1 MEIAASA
8 MLDGLKNN
16 RIGKLALSRF
26 LSQNPDAAERKMR
39 NIYRGYILHI
49 GCGERIRSS
58 RFDRVIFLRDKSP
71 HCCCRV
77 MALRRIGSTIAHKSK
92 SSYLRPS
99 YVLVLQANETLW
111 KKVILIIFVVNCLP
125 LILRPFEG
133 VFVEAVFSLV
143 AVSLD
148 SSRDSFREQ
157 RGGANVS
164 KAGWTGR
171 PDTRRKASV
180 SDATSLRSDRSDLT
194 RAPPSYDCQAQQDA
208 RSSDSSRARSTVICV
223 ACPAAGPCLR
233 YGRTSDRRA
242 IARKYDARGPY
253 DNQPDGNWCDA
264 AMRRRENTMP
274 VRNAIGERKR
284 GFAVSRLVP
293 ELAQTSL
300 LPASYEVGA
309 EVYMQIWGGR
319 YNRRYAVKKGRERIV
334 ATNDVI
340 FFSGDVADIY
350 RCGHK
355 GGSGV
360 FRRHYHD
367 NSYSVS
373 ITRSPKVQRTL
384 RFRVYRF
391 TRVFQDTFASFLI
404 APFVL
409 PDSQWKRN
417 FGQKAF
423 LQSRSISLVDM
434 YIDNSEP
441 SENVGQIHFSLEYD
455 FQNSTL
461 ILRIIQGKDLPAK
474 DLSGTSDPYVRVTLL
489 PDKKHR
495 LETKIKRRT
504 LNPRWNETFY
514 FEGFPIQKLQSRV
527 LHLHVF
533 DYDRFS
539 RDDSIGEMFLPL
551 CQVDLSEKPSFWKAL
566 KPPAKDK
573 CGELLCSL
581 CYHPSNSILTLTLL
595 KARNLKAKDINGK
608 SDPYVKVWL
617 QFGDKR
623 IEKRKT
629 PIFKCTLN
637 PVFNEVFS
645 FNVPWEKIRECSL
658 DVMVMD
664 FDNIGRNELIGRIQ
678 LAGKNGSGASETKH
692 WQDMITKPRQTI
704 VQWHRLKPE

>member
-16 RIGKLALSRF
+16 RISKLALSRF
-26 LSQNPDAAERKMR
+26 LSQSLAQLETTGSPAN
-39 NIYRGYILHI
+39 
-49 GCGERIRSS
+49 
-58 RFDRVIFLRDKSP
+58 KS
-71 HCCCRV
+71 
-77 MALRRIGSTIAHKSK
+77 ATSTDGS
-92 SSYLRPS
+92 
-99 YVLVLQANETLW
+99 
-111 KKVILIIFVVNCLP
+111 
-125 LILRPFEG
+125 
-133 VFVEAVFSLV
+133 
-143 AVSLD
+143 
-148 SSRDSFREQ
+148 
-157 RGGANVS
+157 GGA
-164 KAGWTGR
+164 
-171 PDTRRKASV
+171 
-180 SDATSLRSDRSDLT
+180 
-194 RAPPSYDCQAQQDA
+194 
-208 RSSDSSRARSTVICV
+208 
-223 ACPAAGPCLR
+223 
-233 YGRTSDRRA
+233 
-242 IARKYDARGPY
+242 
-253 DNQPDGNWCDA
+253 
-264 AMRRRENTMP
+264 
-274 VRNAIGERKR
+274 
-284 GFAVSRLVP
+284 
-293 ELAQTSL
+293 
-300 LPASYEVGA
+300 
-309 EVYMQIWGGR
+309 
-319 YNRRYAVKKGRERIV
+319 
-334 ATNDVI
+334 
-340 FFSGDVADIY
+340 
-350 RCGHK
+350 
-355 GGSGV
+355 GGSGSAIRGTAGGAGASGSASGAIGIAGSSGSGSASASGSGV
-360 FRRHYHD
+360 G
-367 NSYSVS
+367 NANAGIGACANAISASGAGGVVAAGAE
-373 ITRSPKVQRTL
+373 PRTPTAGAQNKQL
-384 RFRVYRF
+384 QNVKG
-391 TRVFQDTFASFLI
+391 DHPS
-404 APFVL
+404 
-409 PDSQWKRN
+409 
-417 FGQKAF
+417 KAF
-423 LQSRSISLVDM
+423 MQSRSMSLVDM

-455 FQNSTL
+455 FQNTTL

-551 CQVDLSEKPSFWKAL
+551 CQVDFSEKPSFWKAL

>member
-1 MEIAASA
+1 MWAAVTRSLEI
-8 MLDGLKNN
+8 
-16 RIGKLALSRF
+16 
-26 LSQNPDAAERKMR
+26 
-39 NIYRGYILHI
+39 
-49 GCGERIRSS
+49 
-58 RFDRVIFLRDKSP
+58 
-71 HCCCRV
+71 
-77 MALRRIGSTIAHKSK
+77 
-92 SSYLRPS
+92 
-99 YVLVLQANETLW
+99 
-111 KKVILIIFVVNCLP
+111 
-125 LILRPFEG
+125 
-133 VFVEAVFSLV
+133 LV
-143 AVSLD
+143 AFFEYYTTRAQLETTGSPANKPASSASGSGTGGSSGTSVGANNLTTSGVATGSSGSGSGAGATVSGIGTVNAGT
-148 SSRDSFREQ
+148 SGISI
-157 RGGANVS
+157 GANV
-164 KAGWTGR
+164 GTGNV
-171 PDTRRKASV
+171 ASG
-180 SDATSLRSDRSDLT
+180 
-194 RAPPSYDCQAQQDA
+194 
-208 RSSDSSRARSTVICV
+208 TVES
-223 ACPAAGPCLR
+223 
-233 YGRTSDRRA
+233 RTS
-242 IARKYDARGPY
+242 
-253 DNQPDGNWCDA
+253 
-264 AMRRRENTMP
+264 T
-274 VRNAIGERKR
+274 IGVQNKQ
-284 GFAVSRLVP
+284 L
-293 ELAQTSL
+293 Q
-300 LPASYEVGA
+300 
-309 EVYMQIWGGR
+309 
-319 YNRRYAVKKGRERIV
+319 NVKGEHP
-334 ATNDVI
+334 
-340 FFSGDVADIY
+340 S
-350 RCGHK
+350 
-355 GGSGV
+355 
-360 FRRHYHD
+360 
-367 NSYSVS
+367 
-373 ITRSPKVQRTL
+373 
-384 RFRVYRF
+384 
-391 TRVFQDTFASFLI
+391 
-404 APFVL
+404 
-409 PDSQWKRN
+409 
-417 FGQKAF
+417 KAF
-423 LQSRSISLVDM
+423 LQNRSMSLVDM

-455 FQNSTL
+455 FQNTTL

-551 CQVDLSEKPSFWKAL
+551 CQVDFSDKPSFWKAL

-581 CYHPSNSILTLTLL
+581 CYHPSNSVLTLTLL

-637 PVFNEVFS
+637 PVFNEAFS

>member
-1 MEIAASA
+1 MRRF
-8 MLDGLKNN
+8 G
-16 RIGKLALSRF
+16 RF
-26 LSQNPDAAERKMR
+26 LSYRIKSSGATYQTSSLLDMERK
-39 NIYRGYILHI
+39 GVILTA
-49 GCGERIRSS
+49 
-58 RFDRVIFLRDKSP
+58 IFGTVGGLAVLVALGLAAWLYLRAK
-71 HCCCRV
+71 
-77 MALRRIGSTIAHKSK
+77 KSK
-92 SSYLRPS
+92 QRDDDDEHRDEHGDNFSVDRQGKSAKRNGFLN
-99 YVLVLQANETLW
+99 LKT
-111 KKVILIIFVVNCLP
+111 P
-125 LILRPFEG
+125 LISTK
-133 VFVEAVFSLV
+133 VF
-143 AVSLD
+143 
-148 SSRDSFREQ
+148 
-157 RGGANVS
+157 GAQLET
-164 KAGWTGR
+164 TG
-171 PDTRRKASV
+171 S
-180 SDATSLRSDRSDLT
+180 
-194 RAPPSYDCQAQQDA
+194 
-208 RSSDSSRARSTVICV
+208 
-223 ACPAAGPCLR
+223 PANKTAGP
-233 YGRTSDRRA
+233 T
-242 IARKYDARGPY
+242 
-253 DNQPDGNWCDA
+253 
-264 AMRRRENTMP
+264 
-274 VRNAIGERKR
+274 
-284 GFAVSRLVP
+284 
-293 ELAQTSL
+293 
-300 LPASYEVGA
+300 GA
-309 EVYMQIWGGR
+309 GG
-319 YNRRYAVKKGRERIV
+319 V
-334 ATNDVI
+334 
-340 FFSGDVADIY
+340 
-350 RCGHK
+350 

-360 FRRHYHD
+360 VGSSAGSAGASGSTSSAALGGGSSGSGVGSGSGSGSGSGIGSA
-367 NSYSVS
+367 NAGTSGIGAGANAISGSGVGGAAAG
-373 ITRSPKVQRTL
+373 TGEPRTPTAGAQNKQL
-384 RFRVYRF
+384 QNVKG
-391 TRVFQDTFASFLI
+391 DHPS
-404 APFVL
+404 
-409 PDSQWKRN
+409 
-417 FGQKAF
+417 KAF
-423 LQSRSISLVDM
+423 LQSRSMSLVDM

-455 FQNSTL
+455 FQNTTL

-551 CQVDLSEKPSFWKAL
+551 CQVDFSEKPNFWKAL

-581 CYHPSNSILTLTLL
+581 CYHPSNSVLTLTLM

-637 PVFNEVFS
+637 PVFNEAFS

>member
-16 RIGKLALSRF
+16 RISKLALSRF
-26 LSQNPDAAERKMR
+26 LSQSLTTGSPANKPASSASGSGTGG
-39 NIYRGYILHI
+39 NSGTSVGANNLTTSGVATGSSGSGSGAGATVSGI
-49 GCGERIRSS
+49 G
-58 RFDRVIFLRDKSP
+58 
-71 HCCCRV
+71 
-77 MALRRIGSTIAHKSK
+77 T
-92 SSYLRPS
+92 
-99 YVLVLQANETLW
+99 
-111 KKVILIIFVVNCLP
+111 VNAGTSG
-125 LILRPFEG
+125 I
-133 VFVEAVFSLV
+133 SI
-143 AVSLD
+143 
-148 SSRDSFREQ
+148 
-157 RGGANVS
+157 GANV
-164 KAGWTGR
+164 GTGNV
-171 PDTRRKASV
+171 ASG
-180 SDATSLRSDRSDLT
+180 
-194 RAPPSYDCQAQQDA
+194 
-208 RSSDSSRARSTVICV
+208 TVES
-223 ACPAAGPCLR
+223 
-233 YGRTSDRRA
+233 RTS
-242 IARKYDARGPY
+242 
-253 DNQPDGNWCDA
+253 
-264 AMRRRENTMP
+264 T
-274 VRNAIGERKR
+274 IGVQNKQ
-284 GFAVSRLVP
+284 L
-293 ELAQTSL
+293 Q
-300 LPASYEVGA
+300 
-309 EVYMQIWGGR
+309 
-319 YNRRYAVKKGRERIV
+319 NVKGEHP
-334 ATNDVI
+334 
-340 FFSGDVADIY
+340 S
-350 RCGHK
+350 
-355 GGSGV
+355 
-360 FRRHYHD
+360 
-367 NSYSVS
+367 
-373 ITRSPKVQRTL
+373 
-384 RFRVYRF
+384 
-391 TRVFQDTFASFLI
+391 
-404 APFVL
+404 
-409 PDSQWKRN
+409 
-417 FGQKAF
+417 KAF
-423 LQSRSISLVDM
+423 LQNRSMSLVDM

-455 FQNSTL
+455 FQNTTL

-551 CQVDLSEKPSFWKAL
+551 CQVDFSDKPSFWKAL

-581 CYHPSNSILTLTLL
+581 CYHPSNSVLTLTLL

-637 PVFNEVFS
+637 PVFNEAFS

>member
-1 MEIAASA
+1 MVYMGLAGQYFSE
-8 MLDGLKNN
+8 LDPNFNGPPRAVDPAVRARKLMGMG
-16 RIGKLALSRF
+16 RRDVILTAVFGTVGALAILLGLALAMWLYLRARKSKQRDNDLEDQNENGDGSNQQQQPTKKNGFLNLKTPLISTKALGSFSRTTG
-26 LSQNPDAAERKMR
+26 SPA
-39 NIYRGYILHI
+39 
-49 GCGERIRSS
+49 S
-58 RFDRVIFLRDKSP
+58 KSP
-71 HCCCRV
+71 
-77 MALRRIGSTIAHKSK
+77 A
-92 SSYLRPS
+92 
-99 YVLVLQANETLW
+99 
-111 KKVILIIFVVNCLP
+111 
-125 LILRPFEG
+125 
-133 VFVEAVFSLV
+133 
-143 AVSLD
+143 
-148 SSRDSFREQ
+148 
-157 RGGANVS
+157 
-164 KAGWTGR
+164 
-171 PDTRRKASV
+171 
-180 SDATSLRSDRSDLT
+180 
-194 RAPPSYDCQAQQDA
+194 
-208 RSSDSSRARSTVICV
+208 
-223 ACPAAGPCLR
+223 
-233 YGRTSDRRA
+233 
-242 IARKYDARGPY
+242 
-253 DNQPDGNWCDA
+253 
-264 AMRRRENTMP
+264 
-274 VRNAIGERKR
+274 
-284 GFAVSRLVP
+284 
-293 ELAQTSL
+293 
-300 LPASYEVGA
+300 
-309 EVYMQIWGGR
+309 
-319 YNRRYAVKKGRERIV
+319 
-334 ATNDVI
+334 
-340 FFSGDVADIY
+340 
-350 RCGHK
+350 
-355 GGSGV
+355 GGSGGPTSGAAGATSAPGSGAS
-360 FRRHYHD
+360 
-367 NSYSVS
+367 NAGSAE
-373 ITRSPKVQRTL
+373 PRTPTAGPQNKQL
-384 RFRVYRF
+384 QNVKGEHP
-391 TRVFQDTFASFLI
+391 S
-404 APFVL
+404 
-409 PDSQWKRN
+409 
-417 FGQKAF
+417 KAF

-623 IEKRKT
+623 VEKRKT